1 MSYDLLIYYN
11 MQSPDIF
18 EDSTEE
24 ILIELHNFLNK

>member
-1 MSYDLLIYYN
+1 MTYDLLIYYN

-24 ILIELHNFLNK
+24 ILIKLRKFF